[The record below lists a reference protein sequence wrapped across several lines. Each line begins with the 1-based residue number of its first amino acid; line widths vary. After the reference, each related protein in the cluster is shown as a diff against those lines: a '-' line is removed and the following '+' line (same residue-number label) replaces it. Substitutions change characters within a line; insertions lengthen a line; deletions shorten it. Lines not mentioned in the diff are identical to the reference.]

1 MVLCKWDNDRKY
13 KCNLCAVEYC
23 DIRKEE
29 FNSEDVINLITP
41 SPQESYMS
49 WSELSDSARKSLR
62 PLSSFSVPVR
72 INDKET
78 KFRATE
84 LRQDENGNYY
94 INIIEDV

>member
-1 MVLCKWDNDRKY
+1 MTHCYWNNNRKY
-13 KCNLCAVEYC
+13 KCNLCAVKNC